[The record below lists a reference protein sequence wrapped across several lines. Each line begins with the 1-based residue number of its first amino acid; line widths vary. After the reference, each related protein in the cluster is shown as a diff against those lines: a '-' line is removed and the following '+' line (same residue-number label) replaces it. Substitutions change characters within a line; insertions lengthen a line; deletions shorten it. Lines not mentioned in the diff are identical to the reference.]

1 MKTDKIK
8 TDKNNESKR
17 GSAAKLSHSIKP
29 KESKREDN
37 SSNKSA
43 SKSTTEHKMKSI
55 SDGLSNL
62 SVLAF
67 KKAAPTQEKE
77 ILLDN
82 L

>member
-1 MKTDKIK
+1 
-8 TDKNNESKR
+8 
-17 GSAAKLSHSIKP
+17 
-29 KESKREDN
+29 
-37 SSNKSA
+37 
-43 SKSTTEHKMKSI
+43 MKSI